1 MDKNWLFI
9 KPIIQEWGT
18 ECGECRER
26 GECLLGFRE
35 ISRRI
40 PGNVLILEFQEM
52 FKKISG
58 NFPEYSGEYYSRF
71 RGALSKIP
79 RNVLKIS
86 ANAWKDSGE
95 CS

>member
-1 MDKNWLFI
+1 MGNGMRGM
-9 KPIIQEWGT
+9 QGT
-18 ECGECRER
+18 R
-26 GECLLGFRE
+26 GMFT
-35 ISRRI
+35 RI
-40 PGNVLILEFQEM
+40 PGNVLILEFREM

-58 NFPEYSGEYYSRF
+58 NFPEDSGEYYPRF